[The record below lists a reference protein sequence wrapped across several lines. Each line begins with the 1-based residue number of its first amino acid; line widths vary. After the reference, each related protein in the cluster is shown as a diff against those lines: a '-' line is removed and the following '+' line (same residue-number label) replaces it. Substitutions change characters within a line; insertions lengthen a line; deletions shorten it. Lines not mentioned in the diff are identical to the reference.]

1 MQITSVI
8 TEKVKDAVALSK
20 NIAKVVKEEIELYLD
35 KNNNEED
42 EDEDEKEE
50 ASCEKE
56 DAKSVIMGYIETFET
71 KAKDLIKNSFSGFKS
86 SKTED
91 QEELEARIAAL
102 EEKLSKLVEDSL
114 KAIRK

>member
-35 KNNNEED
+35 KNNEED
-42 EDEDEKEE
+42 EDEDETNET
-50 ASCEKE
+50 SCEEKE
-56 DAKSVIMGYIETFET
+56 DKKSVVLEYIETFET

-86 SKTED
+86 SKKEE
-91 QEELEARIAAL
+91 QEELEARITAL